1 MTTNNDN
8 DSIYDYID
16 EQIGDLLTVSLFRR
30 HKKIEISKVIEILV
44 EVEKRI
50 PQIVI
55 DGDEL
60 VKYFTRKHDGRNFW

>member
-1 MTTNNDN
+1 MTTNNN
-8 DSIYDYID
+8 NNTVHDYID

-55 DGDEL
+55 DGDEF
-60 VKYFTRKHDGRNFW
+60 VKYFTKKHDGQNF

>member
-1 MTTNNDN
+1 MTTNNNN

-60 VKYFTRKHDGRNFW
+60 VKYFTRKHDGRNF

>member
-1 MTTNNDN
+1 MSKDNKN

-16 EQIGDLLTVSLFRR
+16 AQIGDLLAISLFRR

-44 EVEKRI
+44 DVERRI

-60 VKYFTRKHDGRNFW
+60 VKYFTRKHDGRNF

>member
-1 MTTNNDN
+1 MTTNNNN

-55 DGDEL
+55 DGDEF
-60 VKYFTRKHDGRNFW
+60 VKYFTKKHDGQNF

>member
-8 DSIYDYID
+8 DSVYDYID

-60 VKYFTRKHDGRNFW
+60 VKYFTRKHDGRNF